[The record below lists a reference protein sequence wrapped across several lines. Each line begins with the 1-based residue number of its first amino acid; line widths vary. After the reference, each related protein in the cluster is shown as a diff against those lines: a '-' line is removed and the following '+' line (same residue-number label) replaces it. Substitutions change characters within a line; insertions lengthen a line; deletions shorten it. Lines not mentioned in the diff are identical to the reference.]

1 MQDIMKTI
9 KSPQESG
16 LLVKWISEIIKNKRK
31 KGVFLLILLGTLAA
45 SLLESALTRKRVIK
59 ADERVIRTSGKL
71 QCCLILIC
79 RLFN

>member
-16 LLVKWISEIIKNKRK
+16 ILVKWISEIIKNKRK
-31 KGVFLLILLGTLAA
+31 KGVFLLIILGTLATG
-45 SLLESALTRKRVIK
+45 LLESALTRKRVIK
-59 ADERVIRTSGKL
+59 ADERVIRTGGKL
-71 QCCLILIC
+71 QCCPILIC